1 MEFAQDSISG
11 LTLLELAG
19 VNSGQPPQVYD
30 WGGGADTV
38 CQIDREPHQVP
49 ERCFGPTS
57 GPNWSDWRATPAG
70 WVPRDSGVTGYAV
83 HDGDLEGWT
92 YSAAFGS
99 HPPSTSFSQVCPPVA
114 APAASASRTSPATI
128 RATAPTPPPPQ
139 ATAAQASPTLTP
151 SLEALAPPGSTTTP
165 GGQLAATN
173 ATPPT
178 RPGGLPPSLLFFGAA
193 GVFLAGLLAW
203 NLRRKG
209 T

>member
-19 VNSGQPPQVYD
+19 ANSGQPPQVYD

-38 CQIDREPHQVP
+38 CQIDREPRQVP
-49 ERCFGPTS
+49 ERCFGPMS
-57 GPNWSDWRATPAG
+57 GPNWSDWDATSAG
-70 WVPRDSGVTGYAV
+70 WAPRTGGVAGYVV

-92 YSAAFGS
+92 YSAAYGAR
-99 HPPSTSFSQVCPPVA
+99 PPSMNFNQVCPPSPA
-114 APAASASRTSPATI
+114 APAATAVRTSAATI
-128 RATAPTPPPPQ
+128 RATAPTARPP
-139 ATAAQASPTLTP
+139 AAPESPTVTP
-151 SLEALAPPGSTTTP
+151 TLEALAPSNSATTP

-173 ATPPT
+173 ANPPT
-178 RPGGLPPSLLFFGAA
+178 RPGGLPPSLLLLGAA

-203 NLRRKG
+203 NLRRRG